1 MVLAVLGMQ
10 VYTVERIGD
19 LLRTA
24 RKRFRSLGL
33 SIRSKHDDG
42 RIGWPEHGPYDAIVV
57 TAGAAALEPALI
69 EQLAPGG
76 TLVAPVNGQ
85 LLRLRKSLEGH
96 IEQVNLAPV
105 SFVPLL
111 AGVIDG

>member
-1 MVLAVLGMQ
+1 MSC
-10 VYTVERIGD
+10 
-19 LLRTA
+19 TA
-24 RKRFRSLGL
+24 RASFPRWHLPPQPPRPPPQRWPSLHPL
-33 SIRSKHDDG
+33 LPRPQH
-42 RIGWPEHGPYDAIVV
+42 RLPPVPPPRRQRARVAA
-57 TAGAAALEPALI
+57 AGAAALEPALI

-111 AGVIDG
+111 SGVLD